1 MANLANHRLPINYGT
16 APGLSKN
23 QKKLKKA
30 TIHEIAKA
38 LDIDSSTVSRALND
52 SELVKQATKELV
64 LKKAKEMG
72 YKRNLLASNL
82 RRNKSNTIGVIV
94 PRISRHFFSSTIA
107 GIEEA
112 AYKDGVNVII
122 CQSLEHLKREQRI
135 VENLLQNRVDGILMS
150 ISMETLVGDHLQQC
164 AETGTPLVFF
174 DRHLK
179 GLPHTGKV
187 LVDDFNGG
195 FLATEH
201 LILKGCKKI
210 AHFSGPQNLEIY
222 KNRLAGY
229 LSALEKY
236 GLENSGNLVLASRLM
251 ESDGH
256 DLAVKLLETIGDVD
270 GIFCANDL
278 VAIGAMKELVAMG
291 KIIPDD
297 IAIVGFSNE
306 PISEIIE
313 PSLTTIDQSGEAIGR
328 LACEMLLQNIASR
341 DKMVKSKT
349 VVLTPKL
356 IERESSNRR

>member
-1 MANLANHRLPINYGT
+1 M
-16 APGLSKN
+16 
-23 QKKLKKA
+23 KKT
-30 TIHEIAKA
+30 TIHEIARA

-52 SELVKQATKELV
+52 SALVKPATKDLV

-112 AYKDGVNVII
+112 AYRDGFNVII
-122 CQSLEHLKREQRI
+122 CQSLEQLKREQRI

-150 ISMETLVGDHLQQC
+150 VSMETMEGDHLQQC

-174 DRHLK
+174 DRHVK
-179 GLPHTGKV
+179 GLPKTGKV
-187 LVDDFNGG
+187 LVDDFQGG
-195 FLATEH
+195 FVATEH
-201 LILKGCKKI
+201 LILKGCKRI

-229 LSALEKY
+229 LSAMEKY
-236 GLENSGNLVLASRLM
+236 GLESNGNLVLSSTLM
-251 ESDGH
+251 ESEGH
-256 DLAVKLLETIGDVD
+256 DLAVKLLESVGDVD

-278 VAIGAMKELVAMG
+278 VAIGAMKGLKALG

-313 PSLTTIDQSGEAIGR
+313 PSLSTIDQSGEEIGR
-328 LACEMLLQNIASR
+328 LACEMLLQNITNGN
-341 DKMVKSKT
+341 KTIKNKT
-349 VVLTPKL
+349 VILSPKL
-356 IERESSNRR
+356 IERESSNRS